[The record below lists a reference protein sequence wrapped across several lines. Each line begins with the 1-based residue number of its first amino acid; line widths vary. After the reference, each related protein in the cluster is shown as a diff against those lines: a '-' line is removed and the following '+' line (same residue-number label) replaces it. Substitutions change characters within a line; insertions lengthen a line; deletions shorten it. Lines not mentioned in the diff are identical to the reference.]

1 MLALFRFLL
10 LFPALLAQ
18 GCQMLPSYPFYKAE
32 ERVTEK
38 VAETETDRQHDQI
51 HSLLRLGKQYSK
63 LSKEG
68 LQDACKQLELDY
80 LHQKDWQSAWL
91 LVYLLNEDFNCV
103 NQAKTLKL
111 LKAIQSDKEF
121 STSLKWLNH
130 NQIELITK
138 LISLQTK
145 NNNFKKKNNNLE
157 KQLNET
163 ETQLQDVVSKIQAL
177 KVIETTINQKTE

>member
-10 LFPALLAQ
+10 LVTALLAQ
-18 GCQMLPSYPFYKAE
+18 GCQILHSYPYYKVE
-32 ERVTEK
+32 KRETEK
-38 VAETETDRQHDQI
+38 VAETETDRSHDQI
-51 HSLLRLGKQYSK
+51 HSLLQLGKQYRK

-68 LQDACKQLELDY
+68 LPDACKQLELDY

-103 NQAKTLKL
+103 NQTKTLKL

-121 STSLKWLNH
+121 STYLKWLNH
-130 NQIELITK
+130 NQIVLITK

-145 NNNFKKKNNNLE
+145 NNNFKKKNNALAT
-157 KQLNET
+157 QLNEA
-163 ETQLQDVVSKIQAL
+163 ETQLQDVISKIQAL